1 MGLFGFF
8 SSKNKETLDKGLE
21 KTKESVFGKLARIV
35 AGKSTVDD
43 DGLLL
48 LRTPISDVR
57 FRFYYD
63 RLSLSFRQIH
73 GNTLQ
78 DGSKR

>member
-1 MGLFGFF
+1 MQTAR
-8 SSKNKETLDKGLE
+8 SDVCEM
-21 KTKESVFGKLARIV
+21 LAAQAYHATSDHVHYYGERE
-35 AGKSTVDD
+35 
-43 DGLLL
+43 LLL